1 MCSGG
6 SSRLCWEFR
15 VAFLLIERI
24 FNQKSVRV
32 KRLVGSLFL
41 RFGIRVAFCFF
52 VLLLRL
58 NLNDKD
64 VVGRSASSIKH
75 LFPGAS
81 NGSRRPAFQGKERP
95 NRGIEEI

>member
-1 MCSGG
+1 MFGG
-6 SSRLCWEFR
+6 KFSS
-15 VAFLLIERI
+15 LLGISRRI
-24 FNQKSVRV
+24 PIDRTNFQPKSVRV

-41 RFGIRVAFCFF
+41 RFGIRLNFCFF